1 MKTLLQKMNFRKCQ
15 IKWAMIIAAA
25 FGCNQT
31 MMSQAASMLK
41 DVNTGASNSS
51 PYLFTYCGGLNCV
64 FFVADN
70 GSTGAEL
77 WKYDVSSSTAS
88 LIKDINSGATG
99 SGITSMIPNVTN
111 TGILFNANDGINGNE
126 LWKSDGTTGGT
137 ALVLDINTGT
147 LSSNPANFY
156 IFGGITIFSAD
167 NGINGKEPWL
177 TTGTMAGTSILK
189 DINPG
194 AGASD
199 PNSFTPVAGKLL
211 FRANDGSTGSELW
224 STDMTTGGTV
234 LLKDIN
240 TGTLSSIPLNFVTVG
255 SNVFFSA
262 NNGTTGPELWKSD
275 GTLAGTQLVKD
286 INVGAVGSIN
296 VTPGAKAFF
305 TAYNSNL
312 YFQATDGSTG
322 YELWKSDGTT
332 AGTVLVKDI
341 QAGSG
346 SSTPCGILPTG
357 TNMFFVANDGT
368 NGMELWTS
376 DGTTGGTT
384 LLKDIN
390 PGSASSTTS
399 LTTIVQGGV
408 GAPIYFAA
416 NDGTTGT
423 ELWRT
428 LGSSGTTS
436 ITIDINP
443 GSASSSPASLIA
455 KSNIVYFSATDG
467 AAGIEPWQF
476 DIFAAGINETQ
487 NSDITVKLFPN
498 PNKGQLYLR
507 SEEEKIDLSIYSVLG
522 NKVMEKQLFN
532 AEAKNYTIDLNEL
545 SSGIYFVKVRSGQRE
560 TVRKIILS
568 Q

>member
-1 MKTLLQKMNFRKCQ
+1 MPNC
-15 IKWAMIIAAA
+15 KWILIASV
-25 FGCNQT
+25 FGYHQT
-31 MMSQAASMLK
+31 MMSQAAMMLQ
-41 DVNTGASNSS
+41 DINSGASNSS

-77 WKYDVSSSTAS
+77 WKYDVSASTAS
-88 LIKDINSGATG
+88 LVKDINTGATG
-99 SGITSMIPNVTN
+99 SGITNILVNTTN
-111 TGILFNANDGINGNE
+111 TGILFNANNGVNGNE

-137 ALVLDINTGT
+137 AMVLDINTGT

-156 IFGGITIFSAD
+156 IYGGATIFSAD
-167 NGINGKEPWL
+167 NGTNGKEPWL
-177 TTGTMAGTSILK
+177 TTGTTAGTSILK

-194 AGASD
+194 VSASD

-211 FRANDGSTGSELW
+211 FRANDGTTGSELW
-224 STDMTTGGTV
+224 STDMTAGGTV

-240 TGTLSSIPLNFVTVG
+240 TGTLSSIPLNFVSVG
-255 SNVFFSA
+255 STVFFSA
-262 NNGTTGPELWKSD
+262 NNGTTGAELWKSD

-296 VTPGAKAFF
+296 IAPGAKAFF

-332 AGTVLVKDI
+332 GGTVLVKDI

-346 SSTPCGILPTG
+346 SSTPCGIIPTS
-357 TNMFFVANDGT
+357 TNLFFVANDGT

-428 LGSSGTTS
+428 LGSTGSTS
-436 ITIDINP
+436 LTADINP
-443 GSASSSPASLIA
+443 GSASSSPAYLLA
-455 KSNIVYFSATDG
+455 KSNLVYFSATDG
-467 AAGIEPWQF
+467 VAGIEPWQF
-476 DIFAAGINETQ
+476 DILAAGIA
-487 NSDITVKLFPN
+487 DVKKEEISFSVYPN
-498 PNKGQLYLR
+498 PCKEILNFRSDEEKLTVRIYSAIGQLAYINTFNNNSSKNNSIDI
-507 SEEEKIDLSIYSVLG
+507 SEFS
-522 NKVMEKQLFN
+522 
-532 AEAKNYTIDLNEL
+532 A
-545 SSGIYFVKVRSGQRE
+545 GIYFVKAVSGQKE
-560 TVRKIILS
+560 TVKKIIVS